1 MAKELTASE
10 QALRDRES
18 ELAEVQRIA
27 KVGGVIVDLRDGF
40 QNRRSPE
47 YLAIHGLPLK
57 LQTRHM
63 KTGSPGFIRTT
74 GSALSGNFWTF

>member
-47 YLAIHGLPLK
+47 YLAIHGLPPEAANETHEDWVARLHPDDRERAE
-57 LQTRHM
+57 RH
-63 KTGSPGFIRTT
+63 
-74 GSALSGNFWTF
+74 FWTF